1 MADADGKM
9 RIEKCRWKKMPIT
22 KKVRGTKTRNGDGK
36 KKKQI
41 KKQTNKQTNKQRKE
55 IFLSSSCHMVGPLT
69 YIQNM
74 MPIVGTVL

>member
-9 RIEKCRWKKMPIT
+9 RIEKCRWKKMRIT
-22 KKVRGTKTRNGDGK
+22 KKVRGKKTRNADGK
-36 KKKQI
+36 KKK
-41 KKQTNKQTNKQRKE
+41 KKQTNKQRKE

-69 YIQNM
+69 YIQNV

>member
-1 MADADGKM
+1 MQ
-9 RIEKCRWKKMPIT
+9 IEKNADNKKSKR
-22 KKVRGTKTRNGDGK
+22 KKNEKCGWQK
-36 KKKQI
+36 K

-55 IFLSSSCHMVGPLT
+55 ICHMVGPLT